1 LFERTNNNKHI
12 MVQFTDLPFEPAVP
26 VLRNG
31 DPNAV
36 LVHYDF
42 PHGYSVSVVRN
53 RYSYGGPRGLYEL
66 ALMCTLTGDI
76 VYDTPVT
83 PDHDVLG
90 SLTEADV
97 TRVLQQVEAL
107 PPRVVEDTCLQEAL
121 HEAQERGAS
130 LGRRLRETEEE
141 RNSLRREAQQ
151 DALAQRQAVI
161 DALENAVALQGRLR
175 DTREEL
181 RDALEEIAHLRGERE
196 TPRRRRR
203 PRRRRLPRAT
213 Q

>member
-1 LFERTNNNKHI
+1 
-12 MVQFTDLPFEPAVP
+12 MVQFSDLPFEPDVP
-26 VLRNG
+26 VLRSG

-36 LVHYDF
+36 RVHYDF
-42 PHGYSVSVVRN
+42 PHDFSVSVVRN

-66 ALMCTLTGDI
+66 ALTCTLTGD
-76 VYDTPVT
+76 VVFDTPVT

-90 SLTEADV
+90 SLTKADV

-107 PPRVVEDTCLQEAL
+107 PPRVVEDACLREAL
-121 HEAQERGAS
+121 CEAQERGAS
-130 LGRRLRETEEE
+130 LGQRLRETEEE
-141 RNSLRREAQQ
+141 RNSLRREALQ
-151 DALAQRQAVI
+151 DAVAQRQAVI
-161 DALENAVALQGRLR
+161 DAQQEDISLLGRLR